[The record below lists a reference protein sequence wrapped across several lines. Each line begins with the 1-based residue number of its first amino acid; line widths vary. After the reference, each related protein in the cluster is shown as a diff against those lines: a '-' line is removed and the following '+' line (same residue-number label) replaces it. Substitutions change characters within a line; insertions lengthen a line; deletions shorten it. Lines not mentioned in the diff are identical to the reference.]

1 MRKLKYRTADGD
13 YRMFSIHEIAPGDF
27 NAWLAEPLRCPKCG
41 YHAHSEDMVA
51 GWRQYSLPLDFE
63 DYDLWTI
70 LAKCGECGERYGYLC
85 RIDPDS

>member
-1 MRKLKYRTADGD
+1 MY
-13 YRMFSIHEIAPGDF
+13 SIHEIAPADF
-27 NAWLAEPLRCPKCG
+27 GAWLAEPLRCPKCG

-70 LAKCGECGERYGYLC
+70 LARCGECGERYGYLC
-85 RIDPDS
+85 RIDPDE